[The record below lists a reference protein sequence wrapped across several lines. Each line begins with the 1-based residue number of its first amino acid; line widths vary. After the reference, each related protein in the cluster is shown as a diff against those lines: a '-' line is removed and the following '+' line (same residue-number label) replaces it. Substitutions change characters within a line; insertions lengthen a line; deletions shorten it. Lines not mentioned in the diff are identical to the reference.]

1 MKLNL
6 GWRVDCPPMRLE
18 YLGGRGVGPERWTS
32 LLKEW
37 RERNKVRQ
45 VHDPATGK
53 SQFGIDVVVVVVD
66 GLDSCVYGSN
76 KYRWSETETDPMYV
90 RFFQELKYYRGA

>member
-6 GWRVDCPPMRLE
+6 GWRVDCPPMRLQ
-18 YLGGRGVGPERWTS
+18 YLGGRGVGPERWTT

-45 VHDPATGK
+45 VHGPATGK
-53 SQFGIDVVVVVVD
+53 NQFGTDAVVTVAGGLNACVD
-66 GLDSCVYGSN
+66 AEG
-76 KYRWSETETDPMYV
+76 KYR
-90 RFFQELKYYRGA
+90 